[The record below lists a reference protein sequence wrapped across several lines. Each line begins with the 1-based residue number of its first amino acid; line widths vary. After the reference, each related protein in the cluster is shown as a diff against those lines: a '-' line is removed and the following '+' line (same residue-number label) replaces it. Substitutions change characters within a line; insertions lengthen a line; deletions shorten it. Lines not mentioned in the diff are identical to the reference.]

1 MECKFCHQTIYQPT
15 GENNWVH
22 SRTGE
27 SMCGIRYAAPRTWDS
42 EDWSEFWAGF
52 NAKGTET
59 GTTCNHR
66 TAGLLPERDGTL
78 EIIEFDYCPKCGVK
92 L

>member
-15 GENNWVH
+15 GENYWVH

-52 NAKGTET
+52 DKKSRQT
-59 GTTCNHR
+59 GTTCDPSSHDPSMLHPYR
-66 TAGLLPERDGTL
+66 
-78 EIIEFDYCPKCGVK
+78 YCPMCGVK